1 MTFPLPHFKTFP
13 AIAWCIALAGLNCAL
28 PAAAESPMHTD
39 DAGTLAQGTM
49 KLEAVAFRDDKTR
62 GVDLVVGAGVL
73 PGLEMEAVLGRAKD
87 RQYEPATTYRGPGL
101 WAEMGAFAKRHR
113 LVCRR
118 AAGLGTH
125 ARAGR
130 CHPPALDRARI
141 CLNRPG
147 HLPPCQRAS
156 AALERRAQGGEGAGH
171 KPKRSHLGGRLRMA
185 AGAATAGHRR
195 GVR

>member
-1 MTFPLPHFKTFP
+1 MTPPLPPFKTFP

-87 RQYEPATTYRGPGL
+87 RQYEPATTYRGLGFGL
-101 WAEMGAFAKRHR
+101 KWVPLQSDTG
-113 LVCRR
+113 
-118 AAGLGTH
+118 
-125 ARAGR
+125 
-130 CHPPALDRARI
+130 
-141 CLNRPG
+141 
-147 HLPPCQRAS
+147 
-156 AALERRAQGGEGAGH
+156 
-171 KPKRSHLGGRLRMA
+171 
-185 AGAATAGHRR
+185 
-195 GVR
+195 